1 MHLFTSKIAQME
13 KYSFLLKAL
22 FLKISLTKPSKLTFI
37 SQRGRFLHDYKGKGV
52 VHILCEIFRGRALL
66 KMNDRSNVP
75 ISRQVKMNQW
85 FRREFPKGTSSNMW
99 TIPHLNYAIMMI

>member
-1 MHLFTSKIAQME
+1 ME

-66 KMNDRSNVP
+66 KMNGRSREQFHVRLKRTNDFGG
-75 ISRQVKMNQW
+75 N
-85 FRREFPKGTSSNMW
+85 FRREPPVICERSLISTM
-99 TIPHLNYAIMMI
+99 L